1 MAQAIELTTDLQ
13 QLATDIVTKASKA
26 GATDAEVVIREGDEF
41 STTVRLGEVETLK
54 ESGSRGIGLRVFVG
68 QRVASTSSSDFTPEG
83 IEHLISGAL
92 ALARVTSEDPFAG
105 LADAS
110 EFGQLDHD
118 LDLYHEDVY
127 SLPTAERIDFARRC
141 EAAAMSADTRI
152 QNSDGG
158 SFDAATGRK
167 VFANSRGFVGEYR
180 SSYCS
185 VSTSPIAMCKNGEM
199 QRDYWYSA
207 ARTLAKLDSP
217 ESVGA
222 EAARRT
228 LRRLDGRRV
237 PTQRV
242 PIVFAPEI
250 ARSLIG
256 AIFDA
261 ANGDSI
267 YRGASFFTG
276 KLGEQVAAESINVI
290 DDGTIV
296 GGHGSSPFDGEG
308 LPTRRKVIVE
318 NGVLKTYLLNTYTA
332 RKLNM
337 QSTGNAVRGLAG
349 NPGIGNGNLYL
360 EAGKLS
366 PEEILREIKTRLL
379 RHRTA
384 GPGRQHGHRRLLAR
398 SLRPLDRERRTDLS
412 CAGDNR
418 RRQSQ
423 GDVPQHHG
431 HRQRPRLSGLR
442 GLTYAAHRRHDH
454 RWRIIRTSRM
464 LVHSIAFDPTN
475 PASALTQ
482 IPAQPGVFALFAAD
496 DRAEPYLSRTP
507 NLKRRLTR
515 FLDARPSQSKRL
527 RLTEKI
533 ARIEYTLT
541 GSDFESVLCL
551 YAASMQV
558 FGDATRKA
566 DASAPAIFS
575 ANDDRECLSTDIC
588 NQ

>member
-1 MAQAIELTTDLQ
+1 MIKTQEQMTQSLELTTDLQ

-41 STTVRLGEVETLK
+41 STAVRLGEVETLK
-54 ESGSRGIGLRVFVG
+54 ESGSRGVGLRVFVG
-68 QRVASTSSSDFTPEG
+68 QRVASTSSSDFTLEG
-83 IEHLISGAL
+83 IDHLISGAL

-158 SFDAATGRK
+158 SFDAATGHK

-185 VSTSPIAMCKNGEM
+185 VSTSPIAMSRNREM

-237 PTQRV
+237 PTQRA

-261 ANGDSI
+261 ANGESI

-318 NGVLKTYLLNTYTA
+318 NGTLKTYLLNTYTA

-337 QSTGNAVRGLAG
+337 QSTGNAVRGLSG

-366 PEEILREIKTRLL
+366 PEEILREIKTGVYVTELL
-379 RHRTA
+379 GQGVNMVT
-384 GPGRQHGHRRLLAR
+384 
-398 SLRPLDRERRTDLS
+398 
-412 CAGDNR
+412 GDYSR
-418 RRQSQ
+418 
-423 GDVPQHHG
+423 GA
-431 HRQRPRLSGLR
+431 SGLWIEN
-442 GLTYAAHRRHDH
+442 GELTYPVQEVTVA
-454 RWRIIRTSRM
+454 
-464 LVHSIAFDPTN
+464 
-475 PASALTQ
+475 
-482 IPAQPGVFALFAAD
+482 G
-496 DRAEPYLSRTP
+496 
-507 NLKRRLTR
+507 NLKEMFRNITAIGNDLVFRGSVASPTMR
-515 FLDARPSQSKRL
+515 IDGM
-527 RLTEKI
+527 TI
-533 ARIEYTLT
+533 AGE
-541 GSDFESVLCL
+541 
-551 YAASMQV
+551 
-558 FGDATRKA
+558 
-566 DASAPAIFS
+566 
-575 ANDDRECLSTDIC
+575 
-588 NQ
+588 

>member
-1 MAQAIELTTDLQ
+1 MSTSFAEAVTVHTQDLQ
-13 QLATDIVTKASKA
+13 QLATDIVAKAMRA

-41 STTVRLGEVETLK
+41 STLVRLGQVETLK
-54 ESGSRGIGLRVFVG
+54 ESGSRGVGLRVFLS
-68 QRVASTSSSDFTPEG
+68 QRAASTSSSDLSSEG
-83 IEHLISGAL
+83 IEHLVTGAI

-105 LADAS
+105 LPEPGA
-110 EFGQLDHD
+110 FGQLSED
-118 LDLYHEDVY
+118 LDLFYEDVY
-127 SLPTAERIDFARRC
+127 SLPGDQRIDYARRA
-141 EAAAMSADTRI
+141 EAAALAADTRI

-167 VFANSRGFVGEYR
+167 VLANSRGFLGEYR

-185 VSTSPIAMCKNGEM
+185 VSTSPIALSSNGEM
-199 QRDYWYSA
+199 QRDYWYSS

-237 PTQRV
+237 PTQRA

-360 EAGKLS
+360 EAGSFS
-366 PEEILREIKTRLL
+366 PEEILREIKTGFYVTELL
-379 RHRTA
+379 GQGVNMVT
-384 GPGRQHGHRRLLAR
+384 
-398 SLRPLDRERRTDLS
+398 
-412 CAGDNR
+412 GDYSR
-418 RRQSQ
+418 
-423 GDVPQHHG
+423 GA
-431 HRQRPRLSGLR
+431 SGLWIEN
-442 GLTYAAHRRHDH
+442 GELTYPVQEVTVA
-454 RWRIIRTSRM
+454 
-464 LVHSIAFDPTN
+464 
-475 PASALTQ
+475 
-482 IPAQPGVFALFAAD
+482 G
-496 DRAEPYLSRTP
+496 
-507 NLKRRLTR
+507 NLKEIFRNITAIGNDLVFRGSVASPT
-515 FLDARPSQSKRL
+515 L
-527 RLTEKI
+527 RIDGMTI
-533 ARIEYTLT
+533 AGE
-541 GSDFESVLCL
+541 
-551 YAASMQV
+551 
-558 FGDATRKA
+558 
-566 DASAPAIFS
+566 
-575 ANDDRECLSTDIC
+575 
-588 NQ
+588 